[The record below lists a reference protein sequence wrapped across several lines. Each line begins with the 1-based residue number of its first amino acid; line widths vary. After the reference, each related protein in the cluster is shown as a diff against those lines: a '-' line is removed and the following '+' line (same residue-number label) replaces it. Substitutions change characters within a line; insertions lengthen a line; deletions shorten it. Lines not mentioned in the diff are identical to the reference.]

1 MYEHFALNAAVS
13 VRTPFSDFW
22 MSVACQLASLRR
34 FVCFCCFNTK
44 ARQILFQPAAGRL
57 YTEAE
62 DGLLPEPD
70 GCRRESGL
78 QSNAKAGQQPWRMH

>member
-34 FVCFCCFNTK
+34 FVCFCCLNTK
-44 ARQILFQPAAGRL
+44 ARQILFQPAADRL

-62 DGLLPEPD
+62 DGLVPEPD

-78 QSNAKAGQQPWRMH
+78 QSNAKAGQQHWRMH